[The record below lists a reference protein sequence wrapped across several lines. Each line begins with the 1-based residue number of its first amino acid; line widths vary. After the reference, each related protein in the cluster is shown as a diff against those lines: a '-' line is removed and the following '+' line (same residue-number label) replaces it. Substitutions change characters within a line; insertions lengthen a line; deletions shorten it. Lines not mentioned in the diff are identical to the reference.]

1 MAHRAVL
8 ALMVTIVMAA
18 GAQAQTNP
26 AKPKGT
32 DVSAVFNPIFE
43 MYCTTCHNQTR
54 RTAGLAL
61 DSLKTTDVS
70 ENSAVWEKVLRR
82 LRTRRD
88 PPIGAPRPEEAV
100 YQSAIATAE
109 TALDH
114 AYPTNAVLNNSNRA
128 SDTELAGRMAKFIW
142 NGTPDSLLLDAVKK
156 GDLRKPAALEQ
167 QVRRML
173 QDPKADNLV
182 TGFFERWV
190 LRDSLDKAQGADE
203 DLRTALGTETR
214 LFLESQLH
222 EDHNAL
228 DLWTANYTFLNDRLA
243 RHYGISGISGSEF
256 QKYTFPDNTRAGIL
270 GQGSFLT
277 ITSFKD
283 RTSPVSRGKVV
294 LTTFLG
300 VPPPDPAPNVP
311 PLKPNDDRPM
321 RVRMQAH
328 LTNPACVNCHATF
341 DPVGFALENFNR
353 LGQWRSTDGGE
364 SIDAS
369 GAFVDGTKFNGPA
382 ELRDGLLKYRAAYYS
397 NITQKL
403 LGYALGHQGRDWPVD
418 DNEMP
423 SVRAVVR
430 EAAAHDY
437 RWSSIVLGI
446 VKSTPFQMKAVT
458 Q

>member
-8 ALMVTIVMAA
+8 ALMITIVMAA

-26 AKPKGT
+26 AKSKGT
-32 DVSAVFNPIFE
+32 DVSGVFTPLFDT
-43 MYCTTCHNQTR
+43 YCTTCHNQTR
-54 RTAGLAL
+54 KTANLAL
-61 DSLKTTDVS
+61 DTLKTTDVS
-70 ENSAVWEKVLRR
+70 ENTAVWEKVLRR

-88 PPIGAPRPEEAV
+88 PPIGAPRPEEAA
-100 YQSAIATAE
+100 YQSAIAAAE

-114 AYPTNAVLNNSNRA
+114 AYPMNAVLTNTNRA
-128 SDTELAGRMAKFIW
+128 SDAELGERMAKLIW
-142 NGTPDSLLLDAVKK
+142 NGTPDSLLLNAVKK
-156 GDLRKPAALEQ
+156 GDLRKPAGLEQ

-173 QDPKADNLV
+173 QDPKANNLV
-182 TGFFERWV
+182 TGFFERW
-190 LRDSLDKAQGADE
+190 LLGDLLEKAQGADE

-214 LFLESQLH
+214 LFLESQIH

-228 DLWTANYTFLNDRLA
+228 DLWTANYTFLNDNLA

-256 QKYTFPDNTRAGIL
+256 RKYTFPDNKRAGIL

-283 RTSPVSRGKVV
+283 RTSPVTRGKVV

-300 VPPPDPAPNVP
+300 VAPPDPAPNVP
-311 PLKPNDDRPM
+311 PLKPNDDHPM

-353 LGQWRSTDGGE
+353 VGQWRSTDGGE
-364 SIDAS
+364 TIDPS

-382 ELRDGLLKYRAAYYS
+382 ELREGLLKYRAAYYS

-403 LGYALGHQGRDWPVD
+403 LGYALGRQGRNFPVH

-423 SVRAVVR
+423 AVRAAVR
-430 EAAAHDY
+430 EAAGHDY
-437 RWSSIVLGI
+437 RWSSIVAGI
-446 VKSTPFQMKAVT
+446 VKSSPFQMKTVS